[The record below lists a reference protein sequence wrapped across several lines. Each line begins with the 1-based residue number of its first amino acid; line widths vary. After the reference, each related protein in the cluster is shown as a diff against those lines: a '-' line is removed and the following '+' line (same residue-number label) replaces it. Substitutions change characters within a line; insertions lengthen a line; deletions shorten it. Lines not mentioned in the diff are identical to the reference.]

1 MTTETAE
8 KAAQIL
14 KSISDLNVI
23 RNGLLDSNYVQI
35 YGMTKDGTNILQKDC
50 QKGCE
55 SGKLVKIILDGID
68 QEIRN
73 LQNDLKA
80 L

>member
-1 MTTETAE
+1 MTKETAE

-14 KSISDLNVI
+14 KSISDLDATRKSLI
-23 RNGLLDSNYVQI
+23 ESQYVRI
-35 YGMTKDGTNILQKDC
+35 YGVTEDGTTVLSKDC

-55 SGKLVKIILDGID
+55 SGKLVKVILDGID
-68 QEIRN
+68 QEMRN

>member
-1 MTTETAE
+1 MTIETAE

-14 KSISDLNVI
+14 KSIEDLNKVQKSLI
-23 RNGLLDSNYVQI
+23 ESQYVRI
-35 YGMTKDGTNILQKDC
+35 YGVTEDGTTILSKDC

-73 LQNDLKA
+73 LQDELKA